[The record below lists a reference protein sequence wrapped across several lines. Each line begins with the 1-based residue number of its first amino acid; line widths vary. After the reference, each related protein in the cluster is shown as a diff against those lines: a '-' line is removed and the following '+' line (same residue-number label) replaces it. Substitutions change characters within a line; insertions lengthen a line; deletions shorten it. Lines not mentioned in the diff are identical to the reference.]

1 MPPVFLLEVTFVSV
15 NRPVTNESL
24 TSKVTPLAFDVLM
37 VELIMPQTAP
47 PALMVLHV
55 GPVKLLKPLVAMPAV
70 MAHAGVTAVELK
82 FPLLCARAMPAAK
95 ATIKPTPEDPNPTL
109 CIAFLLC
116 RMSASAAIPGSA
128 TPEETLSPRT
138 PRSWSA
144 EVRVPRTERVR
155 WPTPGSRLH
164 FDPFI

>member
-1 MPPVFLLEVTFVSV
+1 MSPVFLLEVTFVSV
-15 NRPVTNESL
+15 KRPVTNEGL

-82 FPLLCARAMPAAK
+82 LPLLCARAMPAAH
-95 ATIKPTPEDPNPTL
+95 ATMNPTTEDTNPNL
-109 CIAFLLC
+109 RISFLLC
-116 RMSASAAIPGSA
+116 RMPESASSTVSA
-128 TPEETLSPRT
+128 TPDENLSPRT
-138 PRSWSA
+138 PRSSGA
-144 EVRVPRTERVR
+144 EVL
-155 WPTPGSRLH
+155 WPGP
-164 FDPFI
+164 